1 MTRIEPKMLSIPHQT
16 LEQIVQRFNAGH
28 TLIDAGALVGG
39 ASAQVILLH
48 VKHAD
53 GVTQKF
59 LLRAHSEN
67 NRWRNPNIASDEFYL
82 LKTLYDSGLPVPQ
95 AHYLDESGEVYSL
108 PYLIIDYVEGA
119 PDFSP
124 RDLPDFIQQSV
135 ELLAKIH

>member
-1 MTRIEPKMLSIPHQT
+1 MLSIPYQT
-16 LEQIVQRFNAGH
+16 LEQIVRRVNAGH
-28 TLIDAGALVGG
+28 TLIQADALVGG

-53 GVTQKF
+53 VEVTQKY
-59 LLRAHSEN
+59 LLRVHSEN
-67 NRWRNPNIASDEFYL
+67 NRWRNPNIARHEFKL
-82 LKTLYDSGLPVPQ
+82 LKTLYDSGLPVAQP
-95 AHYLDESGEVYSL
+95 HYLDESGEVYSL